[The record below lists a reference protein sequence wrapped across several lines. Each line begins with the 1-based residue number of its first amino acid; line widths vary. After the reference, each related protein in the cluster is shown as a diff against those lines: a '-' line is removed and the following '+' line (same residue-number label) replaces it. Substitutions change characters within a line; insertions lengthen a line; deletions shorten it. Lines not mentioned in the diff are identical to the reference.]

1 MATERKEA
9 ESGNVAEQER
19 EPVSDQGRESA
30 AKQEAESPVET
41 LEAAVPESGAGAGAQ
56 APEVDPT
63 EKLKAELE
71 RSRTEAAQHWDQ
83 FVRAQAELE
92 NVRRRAERDVS
103 NAHKYALEKFCAA
116 LLPVVDSL
124 EMGVAAAREE
134 SDGSGKLLE
143 GSELTLKMFQDVLAK
158 FALVAVDPAGGRFDP
173 QEHEAMATQPTAEAE
188 PNTVLHVVQKGYK
201 LSGRL
206 IRPAMVIVARA
217 PEAG

>member
-19 EPVSDQGRESA
+19 QPVSDQGQESA
-30 AKQEAESPVET
+30 AGQEADSPVGTVEP
-41 LEAAVPESGAGAGAQ
+41 AVPESGAGPGAQ
-56 APEVDPT
+56 APEIDQT

-71 RSRTEAAQHWDQ
+71 KSRTEAAQHWEQ

-134 SDGSGKLLE
+134 PADSAKLLE

-173 QEHEAMATQPTAEAE
+173 QEHEAMATQPSAEAE